1 MAKKEM
7 KITEEEL
14 TKLQEVVLAMNEIKN
29 ALGAAEIEKAN
40 LLSNYESAQDE
51 LNKSRESLKEKYGD
65 INVNLSTGEYEE
77 IEG

>member
-1 MAKKEM
+1 MTKKEM

-14 TKLQEVVLAMNEIKN
+14 QKLQSLVKLMTDIKT
-29 ALGAAEIEKAN
+29 ALGSAEIEKAN
-40 LLSNYESAQDE
+40 LLSNYETVQDE
-51 LNKSRESLKEKYGD
+51 LDKARESLKEIYGD

>member
-51 LNKSRESLKEKYGD
+51 LDKSRESLKEKYGD

>member
-14 TKLQEVVLAMNEIKN
+14 TRLQSLVKLMTDIKT

-51 LNKSRESLKEKYGD
+51 LDKSRESLKEKYGD
-65 INVNLSTGEYEE
+65 INVNLSTG
-77 IEG
+77 